1 MNPFQF
7 NTTVT
12 LLDSLY
18 KYLVEELVNQFEIK
32 KRNL

>member
-18 KYLVEELVNQFEIK
+18 KYLVQFEIK